1 MSFANYND
9 EKIRR
14 PVFQARRIV
23 KKGASTY
30 SPALSRSTIG
40 AGGLNCSVRNGKRW
54 DTAAI
59 DTRNVIVDIPD
70 RRKTEE
76 KNHTT
81 REGSGN

>member
-1 MSFANYND
+1 MT
-9 EKIRR
+9 
-14 PVFQARRIV
+14 QAPRK

-76 KNHTT
+76 KNHHT